1 MAYPSN
7 VVPFD
12 PSKPPVNE
20 DLRRPTGHVIG
31 QVLSEL
37 RQSTVF
43 KDRSWD
49 DIVNGGYS
57 IVTSIDVT
65 IQAQLERAAGER
77 VPGSLM
83 YGQKAY
89 LRAAGVV
96 VQPGT
101 GRVLAYY
108 GGPDGTGADVA
119 GWHYDEGG
127 QPIGFG
133 AHPAGQTFFAYDL
146 AAALRAGVSVKSMW
160 NAKDPRKFPDGFTIS
175 NVLGHGTC
183 TTCTLIEATKGS
195 LNVPFYGLT
204 YQLGP
209 ANVLTMARD
218 AGIDY
223 IWNDK
228 GDRVDLREADVSA
241 VIQQYYFDSHVGLG
255 QYPVTV
261 VDQANAMATFAAD
274 GVRAKAHFV
283 VKVIDPQLSTQ
294 KQIIYAEKLPVGG
307 EKPILNPA
315 QMDDLTWA
323 LSQNRPAKLSGG
335 PASAGMAGSWEF
347 GRTSSDVGNAWMVGY
362 TRKLAMAV
370 WVGPAGKPRAIEDP
384 DGDPILGSTL
394 PASIYRTVMKAASV
408 GAPGEAFDPPKFVG
422 DPKSGDAP
430 NPVTAG

>member
-1 MAYPSN
+1 
-7 VVPFD
+7 
-12 PSKPPVNE
+12 
-20 DLRRPTGHVIG
+20 VIG

-37 RQSTVF
+37 RQSPAF
-43 KDRSWD
+43 KDLSWN
-49 DIVNGGYS
+49 DIMNGGFN
-57 IVTSIDVT
+57 IVTSIDAT
-65 IQAQLERAAGER
+65 IQAQLERTAGER
-77 VPGSLM
+77 MPGSLM
-83 YGQKAY
+83 NGQPKY

-119 GWHYDEGG
+119 GWHYDEKG

-146 AAALRAGVSVKSMW
+146 AAALRAGVSVKSSW

-209 ANVLTMARD
+209 VNVLTMARD
-218 AGIDY
+218 AGIDF
-223 IWNDK
+223 IWNDR
-228 GDRVDLREADVSA
+228 GERVDLRDADVND
-241 VIQQYYFDSHVGLG
+241 ITQKYYFDSHVGLG

-261 VDQANAMATFAAD
+261 LDQANAMATFAAD
-274 GVRAKAHFV
+274 GVRANAHFV
-283 VKVIDPQLSTQ
+283 IKVLDPLRPKN
-294 KQIIYAEKLPVGG
+294 KQIIYTEKLPTDA
-307 EKPILNPA
+307 EKPVLNAA

-347 GRTSSDVGNAWMVGY
+347 GRNSSDVSNAWMVGY

-370 WVGPAGKPRAIEDP
+370 WIGPAGKARAIQDP
-384 DGDPILGSTL
+384 HGDPILGSTL
-394 PASIYRTVMKAASV
+394 PAAIYRTVMTAASV
-408 GAPGEAFDPPKFVG
+408 GAPGDAFDPPKFVG
-422 DPKSGDAP
+422 DENPAGSAPKP
-430 NPVTAG
+430 AG